1 MCVRERETIRDRAI
15 ECVSKFERENHR
27 GGERENERE
36 RASERI
42 GASQSDSHTH
52 THTHTH
58 THSGERGREREKRLR
73 TRHIGRLK
81 AEKSGREKR
90 L

>member
-1 MCVRERETIRDRAI
+1 MREKTTEGERAREREGESVGA
-15 ECVSKFERENHR
+15 HR
-27 GGERENERE
+27 CESVR
-36 RASERI
+36 
-42 GASQSDSHTH
+42 QPH

-58 THSGERGREREKRLR
+58 THSGERGREGEKRVR
-73 TRHIGRLK
+73 TRHIERLK

>member
-15 ECVSKFERENHR
+15 ECVSRFERENHR

-36 RASERI
+36 RASARI

-52 THTHTH
+52 THTHTV
-58 THSGERGREREKRLR
+58 GREGGREREKRVR
-73 TRHIGRLK
+73 TRHIERLK

>member
-1 MCVRERETIRDRAI
+1 MREKTTEGGRERDREGESVGA
-15 ECVSKFERENHR
+15 HR
-27 GGERENERE
+27 CESVR
-36 RASERI
+36 
-42 GASQSDSHTH
+42 QPH

-58 THSGERGREREKRLR
+58 THSGERGREREKRVR
-73 TRHIGRLK
+73 TRHIERLK